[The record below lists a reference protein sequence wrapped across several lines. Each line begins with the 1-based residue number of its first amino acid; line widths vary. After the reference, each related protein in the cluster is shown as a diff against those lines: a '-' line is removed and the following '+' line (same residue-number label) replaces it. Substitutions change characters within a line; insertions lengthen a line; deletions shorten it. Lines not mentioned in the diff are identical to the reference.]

1 MDNNKKLQM
10 FIDAVNAEIDSKVNT
25 VLAEAEEKKNAILAE
40 ADSYSAE
47 DNGNKEFYAKS
58 ESNYVRN
65 VSKAEL
71 EMKKSVIRHR
81 DELADKVFEAVE
93 KRLAEFRRDPKYV
106 DMLIKNL
113 LLMRVSDSSEIFL
126 SPDDMKYAETLK
138 KAAPQCKAKFSPDEN
153 IRLGG
158 LSVYNA
164 EKGTVLDK
172 TFDSAVEEQKRAF
185 ASANVFAE

>member
-10 FIDAVNAEIDSKVNT
+10 FIDAVNAEIDEKVNA
-25 VLAEAEEKKNAILAE
+25 VLADAEEKKKGIIDEAE
-40 ADSYSAE
+40 SYSAMAE
-47 DNGNKEFYAKS
+47 AKAAAEKS

-81 DELADKVFEAVE
+81 DELADKVFKAVE

-106 DMLIKNL
+106 DLLIKNL

-185 ASANVFAE
+185 VSANVFAE

>member
-10 FIDAVNAEIDSKVNT
+10 FTEAVNAEIDGKVNAL
-25 VLAEAEEKKNAILAE
+25 LAEAEEKKKEILAE
-40 ADSYSAE
+40 AESFSA
-47 DNGNKEFYAKS
+47 DDGSGKQLRSKNVN
-58 ESNYVRN
+58 NYVRD
-65 VSKAEL
+65 VSRAEL
-71 EMKKSVIRHR
+71 DMKKSVIRHR
-81 DELADKVFEAVE
+81 DELAAKVFEAVE
-93 KRLAEFRRDPKYV
+93 QRLAEFRREPKYV

-138 KAAPQCKAKFSPDEN
+138 KAAPSCKAKFSPDEN

-164 EKGTVLDK
+164 EKGTVMDK
-172 TFDSAVEEQKRAF
+172 TFDSAIEEQKRAF
-185 ASANVFAE
+185 AAANLFA